1 MNRQGPRPGP
11 LNLITDVTGIK
22 VGQAEDEKTLT
33 GTTVILPDKPVIGAV
48 SVMGG
53 APGTRETE
61 ALDPSRLLGGVID
74 ALTLSGGSVY
84 GLDAGSGVVAWLG
97 ARGRGFG
104 FNSTNVKAPIVPGA
118 ILFDLAN
125 GGDKSWGET
134 PPYRALGVKAVET
147 TGEGFALGNAGAGYG
162 AQAGRLKG
170 GIGSASLVFDNGLQ
184 MGALMAV
191 NAFGSAIVPGTA
203 SFWAAPFEIDNEF
216 GGKGVGALQP
226 GHQEWQLET
235 KADAAGP
242 RENTTIGVVATNA
255 VLSAAECYRVAIM
268 AHNGL
273 ARALRPAHAPVD
285 GDVIF
290 VLSTGAH
297 ELDEETR
304 IRELTAIGTY
314 AGDCVARS
322 IARGVYEAES
332 LGGMPGY
339 QESAAG

>member
-84 GLDAGSGVVAWLG
+84 GL
-97 ARGRGFG
+97 
-104 FNSTNVKAPIVPGA
+104 
-118 ILFDLAN
+118 
-125 GGDKSWGET
+125 ET

-235 KADAAGP
+235 KADAADAAGP
-242 RENTTIGVVATNA
+242 RENTTIEVVATNA